1 MRVWLIRH
9 GVSAVGATDPPLSE
23 AGRVQAHQVAAAI
36 RGRPLVRI
44 ISSDRRR
51 ALETAQ
57 IVAAPHGLVVEPTDL
72 LRELDFGAWEGRS
85 LADLWS
91 EEPAA
96 ASAWEADIRATPP
109 SFGESVDDLEHRV
122 GLFWKSAL
130 RSCGGGELAIVAHAG
145 SLAVL
150 RSLIT
155 GEALS
160 STFAARL
167 VPGGAVDLLAV

>member
-9 GVSAVGATDPPLSE
+9 GVANVGATDPPLSE
-23 AGRVQAHQVAAAI
+23 QGRVQAARVAAAL
-36 RGRPLVRI
+36 RGRSLVRVM
-44 ISSDRRR
+44 SSDRRR

-57 IVAAPHGLVVEPTDL
+57 IVAAPHGLPVEPTDL

-85 LADLWS
+85 LADLWW

-96 ASAWEADIRATPP
+96 ASAWEADLRATPA
-109 SFGESVDDLEHRV
+109 SFGESVDDLERRV
-122 GLFWKSAL
+122 ALFWNSAR
-130 RSCGGGELAIVAHAG
+130 RSGGGEVTIVAHAG

-167 VPGGAVDLLAV
+167 GPGGAVDLLAG

>member
-1 MRVWLIRH
+1 MWLIRH
-9 GVSAVGATDPPLSE
+9 GVANVAATDPPLSE
-23 AGRVQAHQVAAAI
+23 EGRVQADQVAAALH
-36 RGRPLVRI
+36 GRPLVRV

-57 IVAAPHGLVVEPTDL
+57 IVAAPHGLVVEQTDL
-72 LRELDFGAWEGRS
+72 LRELDFGAWEGRP
-85 LADLWS
+85 LADLWL

-96 ASAWEADIRATPP
+96 AAAWEADLRATPA
-109 SFGESVDDLEHRV
+109 SFGESVNDLEHRV
-122 GLFWKSAL
+122 GLFWKMAH
-130 RSCGGGELAIVAHAG
+130 RSGSGELAIVGHAG

-160 STFAARL
+160 STFATRL
-167 VPGGAVDLLAV
+167 VPGGAVELLAG